1 MYSSSYNDIR
11 KDHRYTIDNGVTV
24 NLGFSRAVNE
34 AIEKNFPVQR
44 ADTDFFAFWCYTI
57 SCPAAL
63 VVLVLHLILHDL
75 YIFGVIVRQQIT
87 ALWLC
92 TRKYSV
98 DTTEYFVDSVGFYF
112 QSCVI
117 LRATCSWFFVL

>member
-1 MYSSSYNDIR
+1 MQSQIYSCNYNDIR
-11 KDHRYTIDNGVTV
+11 KDHSYTIDNGVTV

-34 AIEKNFPVQR
+34 TIEKNFPVQR

-92 TRKYSV
+92 AGKYSV
-98 DTTEYFVDSVGFYF
+98 DTL
-112 QSCVI
+112 QNI
-117 LRATCSWFFVL
+117 LLIVWDLTFSHV